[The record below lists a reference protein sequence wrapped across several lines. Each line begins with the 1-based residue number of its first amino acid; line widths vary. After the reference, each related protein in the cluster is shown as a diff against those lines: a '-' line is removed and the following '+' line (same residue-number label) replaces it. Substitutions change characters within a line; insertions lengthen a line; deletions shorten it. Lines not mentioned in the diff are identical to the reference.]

1 MKAFIEQFLAAF
13 LTMPTSKK
21 IAMVVTLGLVVAG
34 FVVMFFWANQVDYG
48 TLYTDLPPEDAGK
61 IVSRLKEQRIPYK
74 LTAGGSSLL
83 VPSEQVHELRLTL
96 ASDGLPAGGHVGFEI
111 FDQTNFSTTE
121 FVQKLN
127 YQRALQGELE
137 RTIDDFSEVERA
149 RVLLVIPKE
158 SLFVEDSKSPSASVS
173 LKLRSPL
180 ASDKVAGIVHVVA
193 SAVEGLSPNQITVV
207 DTTGRVLFK
216 GADQADQAA
225 LFTSTKLDY
234 QRQIEAKVAERVQSM
249 LEGIVGKGKAI
260 VRVSADIELNQID
273 LSEVEY
279 NPDSKVIR
287 SEQRSS
293 ETTGGGSAGASGV
306 RLENTNQGTV
316 PVQGGIK
323 GEGQAQKQDEVIN
336 YEINKTTKHVTKP
349 SGAINRL
356 SVAAVVDGR
365 YEVITAKD
373 GSQKKKYIPRNQEE
387 LGEFEKLVKKAMGF
401 SENREDQVY
410 VSSFAFSASDIPF
423 FKEKEGVDWLAMAR
437 EYSKPLLN
445 AMLVLLVFMF
455 VVRPLV
461 KSVRQASTAVNVQ
474 GRKEL
479 PGGEQGSERTGLPEP
494 KLDSRAKT
502 MQLARANSEKT
513 EQLLRGWL
521 NEES

>member
-13 LTMPTSKK
+13 QTMPTSKK
-21 IAMVVTLGLVVAG
+21 LTMVVTLGLVVAG
-34 FVVMFFWANQVDYG
+34 FVVMFLWVNQVDYG
-48 TLYTDLPPEDAGK
+48 ALYTGLSPEDAGK
-61 IVSRLKEQRIPYK
+61 IVSKLKEQRIPYK
-74 LTAGGSSLL
+74 FTAGGSSLL

-96 ASDGLPAGGHVGFEI
+96 ASDGLPAGGNVGFEI
-111 FDQTNFSTTE
+111 FDQANFSTTE

-137 RTIDDFSEVERA
+137 RTLSGFREVERA
-149 RVLLVIPKE
+149 RVLLVIPEE

-173 LKLRSPL
+173 LKLRSSL
-180 ASDKVAGIVHVVA
+180 ASDKVAGVVHIVA
-193 SAVEGLSPNQITVV
+193 SAVEGLSINQVTVV

-225 LFTSTKLDY
+225 LSASTKLDY
-234 QRQIEAKVAERVQSM
+234 QRQIEAKVAGRVQSM

-260 VRVSADIELNQID
+260 VRVSADIELDRID

-293 ETTGGGSAGASGV
+293 ETARGGSAGASGV

-323 GEGQAQKQDEVIN
+323 GEGQSQKQDEVIN
-336 YEINKTTKHVTKP
+336 YEINRTTKHTTKP
-349 SGAINRL
+349 SGAIKRL

-373 GSQKKKYIPRNQEE
+373 DSQTKKYIPRNQEE
-387 LGEFEKLVKKAMGF
+387 LDEFEKLVKKAMGF
-401 SENREDQVY
+401 SEDREDQIY
-410 VSSFAFSASDIPF
+410 MSSIAFSVSDIPSF
-423 FKEKEGVDWLAMAR
+423 EEKEGVDWLAMAR

-445 AMLVLLVFMF
+445 TMLVLLVFMF

-461 KSVRQASTAVNVQ
+461 KSVRQAGTAVNVQ

-479 PGGEQGSERTGLPEP
+479 SDGGQGSERSGLPEP
-494 KLDSRAKT
+494 KLDPRART
-502 MQLARANSEKT
+502 MQLARENSKKT
-513 EQLLRGWL
+513 EEVLRGWL
-521 NEES
+521 NEER